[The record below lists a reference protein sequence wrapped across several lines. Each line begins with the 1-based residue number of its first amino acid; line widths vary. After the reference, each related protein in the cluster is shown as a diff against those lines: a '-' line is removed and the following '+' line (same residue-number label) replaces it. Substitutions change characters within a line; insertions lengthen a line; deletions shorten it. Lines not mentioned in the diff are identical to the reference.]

1 MLILTPGSSLFLF
14 EIESVFYF
22 FLGLAL
28 DFCVLVIVQTLDSV
42 VSLKSAN
49 FIFCLRDSHSGGAA
63 VIHLP
68 IQETQEM
75 RAWSQGLEVPLEEE
89 MATHSSYSCLENSM
103 NRGAWQATIH
113 EVTKS

>member
-1 MLILTPGSSLFLF
+1 MRILTPGSSLFLF

-75 RAWSQGLEVPLEEE
+75 RA
-89 MATHSSYSCLENSM
+89 
-103 NRGAWQATIH
+103 
-113 EVTKS
+113 